1 MVHGIKHYALFTSH
15 APWVQLVVL
24 GGSLQADKR
33 FHVCRRGGG
42 TGGNHA
48 GQADARGEGKGPRQG
63 FIKITEGYG
72 GRGEGLIMLEKA
84 VEEGEV
90 AESHSE
96 MFGR

>member
-48 GQADARGEGKGPRQG
+48 GQADAGGEGKGPRQG

-72 GRGEGLIMLEKA
+72 GRREGLIRLEKA
-84 VEEGEV
+84 RQEGEV

>member
-1 MVHGIKHYALFTSH
+1 MLCLHHMHHGFSWWYI
-15 APWVQLVVL
+15 
-24 GGSLQADKR
+24 GGSLQADRR

-48 GQADARGEGKGPRQG
+48 GQADAGGEGKGPRQG

-72 GRGEGLIMLEKA
+72 GRREGLIRLEKA
-84 VEEGEV
+84 GQEGEV

>member
-33 FHVCRRGGG
+33 FHVCRRGRGE
-42 TGGNHA
+42 TMP
-48 GQADARGEGKGPRQG
+48 ARQTRGGEGKGPRQG
-63 FIKITEGYG
+63 FIRITEGYG